1 MCYYIKPESNSFVIK
16 IVLNFWFFIYYL
28 NVSDGFFILALVGII
43 KNINQWVIYLFI
55 SLFLFYH
62 LYLHR
67 IQITCVQTFSIIN
80 ISF

>member
-43 KNINQWVIYLFI
+43 RNINHWVIYLF
-55 SLFLFYH
+55 FFFFFYH

>member
-43 KNINQWVIYLFI
+43 KNINHWVIYLFI
-55 SLFLFYH
+55 SFLSLIFTPHTNYV
-62 LYLHR
+62 
-67 IQITCVQTFSIIN
+67 CANF
-80 ISF
+80 